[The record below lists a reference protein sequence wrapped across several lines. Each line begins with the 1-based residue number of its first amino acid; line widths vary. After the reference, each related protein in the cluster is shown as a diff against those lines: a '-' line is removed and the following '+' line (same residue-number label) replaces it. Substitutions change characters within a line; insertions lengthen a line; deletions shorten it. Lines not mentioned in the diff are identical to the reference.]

1 MENRKKNI
9 KERKQ
14 LVLAMET
21 VVRAINEEDVM
32 MGWLMCGV
40 ADGDLNDDS
49 TWEDVDDFYV
59 EDDKNFADIMSC
71 FVRTMRRMVD
81 SDEEFE
87 EEDRR
92 KGNGY
97 LYCDRVVSKYN
108 EM

>member
-1 MENRKKNI
+1 MDM

-21 VVRAINEEDVM
+21 VTRAINDEEILE
-32 MGWLMCGV
+32 GWLMCGV
-40 ADGDLNDDS
+40 ADGDLDSDS

-59 EDDKNFADIMSC
+59 ENDVRFADLMSC

-81 SDEEFE
+81 DDEFDEEE
-87 EEDRR
+87 RK

-97 LYCDRVVSKYN
+97 LYCDKVVSKY
-108 EM
+108 EE